1 MGEGI
6 VMKSTNRLMILDGLR
21 TPFGKAQGAL
31 AALEAD
37 DLGRLV
43 LREIADRRRLR
54 PEDVDQVILGCV
66 GQNAK
71 AANLARVVALRAGLG
86 HAMPAMTVHRNCASG
101 MEAITQAALRVAT
114 GRGHTFLVGGT
125 ESMSNYPLEVSD
137 AAKRLLLKLQRA
149 RSLRA
154 RLSVL
159 SRLRPRHLK
168 PVVTL
173 LRGLKDPTSGL
184 DMGQTAEKIAR
195 EFGVDR
201 EAQDAYAL
209 QSHRRATEAR
219 DRLAEEIL
227 PIATPSKWVDED
239 ESVRPEQSMEAL
251 AKLRP
256 VFEKRYGTVT
266 AGNACPVSDG
276 AVGLLVGS
284 EDRAGSLGVEPLGV
298 LIDWC
303 YVALDPTRMGL
314 GPVHAIARLL
324 HQTGLDIEDI
334 DLFEIN
340 EAFAAQVLACLA
352 AARDAEFCRR
362 ELGLE
367 RALGEI
373 PLERLN
379 VNGGAVALGHPV
391 GATGARLVLTLLREM
406 KRRGLKRGV
415 ASLCV
420 GGGQGAA
427 LLLELP

>member
-1 MGEGI
+1 
-6 VMKSTNRLMILDGLR
+6 MKSTERLMILDGVR
-21 TPFGKAQGAL
+21 TPFGKAGGAL
-31 AALEAD
+31 APLDAD

-43 LREIADRRRLR
+43 LRELVDRRRLQGD
-54 PEDVDQVILGCV
+54 DVDQVFLGCV

-71 AANLARVVALRAGLG
+71 AANIARVVALRAGLG
-86 HAMPAMTVHRNCASG
+86 DHMPAMTVHRNCASG
-101 MEAITQAALRVAT
+101 MEAVTQAALRVAT

-137 AAKRLLLKLQRA
+137 ATKQLLMDLQRA
-149 RSLRA
+149 RSLKA
-154 RLSVL
+154 KLGIL
-159 SRLRPRHLK
+159 SRLRPRHLR
-168 PVVTL
+168 PVITL

-184 DMGQTAEKIAR
+184 NMGQTAEKIAR

-201 EAQDAYAL
+201 DAQDAYAL
-209 QSHRRATEAR
+209 RSHQRAAAAR
-219 DRLAEEIL
+219 DRLRDEIL
-227 PIATPSKWVDED
+227 PVSAGPAWVEDD

-256 VFEKRYGTVT
+256 VFEKKYGTVT

-284 EDRAGSLGVEPLGV
+284 EDRASSLGIDPLGV
-298 LIDWC
+298 LVDWC

-314 GPVHAIARLL
+314 GPVHAIAKLL
-324 HQTGLDIEDI
+324 QQTGLDLEDI
-334 DLFEIN
+334 ELFEIN
-340 EAFAAQVLACLA
+340 EAFAAQVLACLR
-352 AARDAEFCRR
+352 AARDVSYCRR

-373 PLERLN
+373 PEERLN